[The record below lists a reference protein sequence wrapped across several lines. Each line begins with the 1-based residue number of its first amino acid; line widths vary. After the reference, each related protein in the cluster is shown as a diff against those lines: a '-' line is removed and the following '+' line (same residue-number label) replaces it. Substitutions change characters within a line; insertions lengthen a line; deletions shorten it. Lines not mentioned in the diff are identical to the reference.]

1 MRSIDETVQG
11 VYVGLSKPFKTA
23 FLAAVFFGI
32 AAHLYMFMNKLPNY
46 DDMGINEFGATF
58 RLGRWFLWFLA
69 ATAYHLDFVYSL
81 PWVNGF
87 ITLVLIALSAGLTAD
102 VLGVK
107 STAGNI
113 VIGAAMAVYPSWT
126 ATFFFMFTAPYYG
139 AALLLAVCAVWC
151 TVKRK
156 GKFWFAAGSLLLAC
170 SMGIYQ
176 AYMPFAASIC
186 VIAVMMMSVEREN
199 DCIEIVKK
207 AVYYFSQLLSGGI
220 LYIIITQFS
229 LIATRQ
235 KLSRYRGA
243 GTVQNDF
250 IRRIFSDFFGIVY
263 NNDLEL
269 SYNIVT
275 KGMYLF
281 LFLLSGL
288 LLLLFILQFL
298 KEQQYLKIVVIA
310 VLAVAFAVA
319 VNSIYIVIQEVY
331 SLMRYAYV
339 CLLILPVCLLD
350 RYKRNAASK
359 RRIQCALWTEWSA
372 MLVLAAG
379 ILSYCHFA
387 NAQYLSMYLGYEQAS
402 GYYGS
407 VITQIKMLDGYEPG
421 MKTALV
427 GSGQIEDQSLYRN
440 QVMEVFEM
448 SGRDTVLAE
457 AYSIEYFIRYYCGF
471 DTEFVEADLTSKEII
486 QMPVYPAA
494 GSIKIVEDVVVV
506 KFAE

>member
-1 MRSIDETVQG
+1 MRTMRSIDETVQG

-46 DDMGINEFGATF
+46 DDMGINGFGATF

-263 NNDLEL
+263 NND
-269 SYNIVT
+269 
-275 KGMYLF
+275 
-281 LFLLSGL
+281 
-288 LLLLFILQFL
+288 
-298 KEQQYLKIVVIA
+298 
-310 VLAVAFAVA
+310 
-319 VNSIYIVIQEVY
+319 
-331 SLMRYAYV
+331 
-339 CLLILPVCLLD
+339 
-350 RYKRNAASK
+350 
-359 RRIQCALWTEWSA
+359 
-372 MLVLAAG
+372 
-379 ILSYCHFA
+379 
-387 NAQYLSMYLGYEQAS
+387 
-402 GYYGS
+402 
-407 VITQIKMLDGYEPG
+407 QI
-421 MKTALV
+421 
-427 GSGQIEDQSLYRN
+427 
-440 QVMEVFEM
+440 
-448 SGRDTVLAE
+448 GRAHV
-457 AYSIEYFIRYYCGF
+457 
-471 DTEFVEADLTSKEII
+471 
-486 QMPVYPAA
+486 
-494 GSIKIVEDVVVV
+494 
-506 KFAE
+506 